1 MIGFFQGVGVSM
13 ACAEILTVEQVRA
26 ADAAAIAAGAPG
38 FDLMLRAGR
47 SVAAMV
53 AARWSK
59 RPVLVLCGP
68 GANGGDG
75 YVSATALSEAGWPV
89 RVAGLVQPSAL
100 SGDAALAAQAW
111 DGPVEGVGG
120 KLFEGVGLI
129 IDALFGAGLS
139 RPLEARVMTLLRAA
153 ERSGAPIVAIDLPS
167 GLAGNT
173 GRPLGHA
180 PQAVMTVTF
189 HRKKPAHVLVPGR
202 DLCGEIVVADIG
214 LQAPDAPDLFENGPW
229 LWAERLVWPGSAS
242 HKHARGRM
250 AVVSGDLNSTG
261 AARLAARAGLR
272 IGAGVVTVL
281 SPAEA
286 LQVNAAHLEAVMLKA
301 FETDVELETAAATV
315 DAAVIGPAAGV
326 NESTVSNLF
335 ALARTGAGL
344 VIDADALTVFRDD
357 PDELFQV
364 LDRDDVLTPH
374 PGEFER
380 LFKGLLAASPERISA
395 ARAAAVRSGTVVL
408 LKGSDTVI
416 AAPDGRAVVNT
427 NGSPWLATAG
437 SGDVLAGFIGGLVAQ
452 GLDSFE
458 AACAAV
464 WIHSEAAAAF
474 GPGLISEDLPGL
486 APAVLKRLYDGRR
499 H

>member
-1 MIGFFQGVGVSM
+1 MSGL
-13 ACAEILTVEQVRA
+13 EILTVEQVRA
-26 ADAAAIAAGAPG
+26 ADQAAVEAGTPG
-38 FDLMLRAGR
+38 FDLMQRAGR
-47 SVAAMV
+47 SVAATI

-59 RPVLVLCGP
+59 RPVVVLCGP

-75 YVSATALSEAGWPV
+75 YVAAVALKAAGWPV
-89 RVAGLVQPSAL
+89 RVAALVQPSSL

-111 DGPVEGVGG
+111 DGPVEGTGG
-120 KLFEGVGLI
+120 KLFEGAGLI
-129 IDALFGAGLS
+129 VDALFGAGLS
-139 RPLEARVMTLLRAA
+139 RPLEARVISLLRAA

-167 GLAGNT
+167 GLAGDT
-173 GRPLGHA
+173 GKPLGYA
-180 PQAVMTVTF
+180 PQSALTVTF

-214 LQAPDAPDLFENGPW
+214 LPRPETVDLFENGPALW
-229 LWAERLVWPGSAS
+229 LERLVWPGSAS

-250 AVVSGDLNSTG
+250 IVVSGDLNSTG

-281 SPAEA
+281 SAPES
-286 LQVNAAHLEAVMLKA
+286 LLVNGAHLEAVMLKP
-301 FETDVELETAAATV
+301 FETDMELEAAAATA

-357 PDELFQV
+357 PEELFQV
-364 LDRDDVLTPH
+364 LDKDDVLTPH

-380 LFKGLLAASPERISA
+380 LFKGLLAASPERIAA
-395 ARAAAVRSGTVVL
+395 ARAAAARAGAVVL

-416 AAPDGRAVVNT
+416 AAPDGRAVVST

-437 SGDVLAGFIGGLVAQ
+437 SGDVLAGFVGGLVAQ

-464 WIHSEAAAAF
+464 WIHCEAAAAF
-474 GPGLISEDLPGL
+474 GPGLIAEDLPGL
-486 APAVLKRLYDGRR
+486 VPPVLKRLYDSRR
-499 H
+499 R

>member
-1 MIGFFQGVGVSM
+1 MSGR
-13 ACAEILTVEQVRA
+13 EILTVEQVRA
-26 ADAAAIAAGAPG
+26 ADRAAIAAGATG
-38 FDLMLRAGR
+38 YELMRIAGQC
-47 SVAAMV
+47 VAA
-53 AARWSK
+53 AIAERWSV

-75 YVSATALSEAGWPV
+75 YVAALALKEAGWPV
-89 RVAGLVQPSAL
+89 RVAGLVQPAAL
-100 SGDAALAAQAW
+100 SGDAAMAAQAW
-111 DGPVEGVGG
+111 GGPVEATGG
-120 KLFEGVGLI
+120 KVFEGAALV
-129 IDALFGAGLS
+129 IDALFGVGLS
-139 RPLEARVMTLLRAA
+139 RPLEARVQTVLRAA
-153 ERSGAPIVAIDLPS
+153 ERSGAPIVAVDLPS
-167 GLAGNT
+167 GLAGDL
-173 GRPLGHA
+173 GKPLGFA
-180 PQAVMTVTF
+180 PRAALTVTF
-189 HRKKPAHVLVPGR
+189 HRKKLAHVLVPGR

-214 LQAPDAPDLFENGPW
+214 LPPPVNADLHENGPE
-229 LWAERLVWPGSAS
+229 LWADRLAWPGAAS

-250 AVVSGDLNSTG
+250 IVVSGDLHSSG

-281 SPAEA
+281 SPPEA
-286 LQVNAAHLEAVMLKA
+286 LLVNGAHLEAVMLKP
-301 FETDVELETAAATV
+301 FETDVELEAEAASV
-315 DAAVIGPAAGV
+315 DSAVIGPAAGI

-357 PDELFQV
+357 PEEMFSV

-380 LFKGLLAASPERISA
+380 VFKGLLSSSPERITA
-395 ARAAAVRSGTVVL
+395 TRAAARRSGTVVL

-416 AAPDGRAVVNT
+416 AAPDGRAVVNG

-464 WIHSEAAAAF
+464 WIHSEAAAGF

-486 APAVLKRLYDGRR
+486 APAVLKRLYDSRR
-499 H
+499 R